1 MFGIDFIF
9 ILIIWSRISFL
20 VGIVL
25 ISITNDT
32 RSVVIIN
39 LTTIITITT
48 DTKSIMIMIMI
59 IMVVTR
65 CSLAY
70 SAARPASGSISGVR
84 NKQGLFSSH

>member
-1 MFGIDFIF
+1 MSDNGEIYTPGKNFT
-9 ILIIWSRISFL
+9 LPLAVTAW
-20 VGIVL
+20 
-25 ISITNDT
+25 T
-32 RSVVIIN
+32 N
-39 LTTIITITT
+39 LT
-48 DTKSIMIMIMI
+48 SVMIMI